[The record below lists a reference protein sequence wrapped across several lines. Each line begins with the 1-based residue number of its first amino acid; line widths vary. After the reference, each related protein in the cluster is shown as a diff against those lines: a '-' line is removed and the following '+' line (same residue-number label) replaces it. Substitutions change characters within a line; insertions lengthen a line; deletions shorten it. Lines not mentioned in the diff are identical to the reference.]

1 MLSSLSHSV
10 SCHATSRVIKLDQK
24 IRMLDPI
31 FHQKEEQRSV
41 ERADWLPWWLRV
53 GVNTECVS
61 GITNTRASESG
72 MMMIVFRVQE

>member
-1 MLSSLSHSV
+1 
-10 SCHATSRVIKLDQK
+10 
-24 IRMLDPI
+24 MLDPI